1 MFDFFQRYYDQ
12 RILQFDSVR
21 DTPGHTPSKV
31 VVLGS
36 DIP

>member
-21 DTPGHTPSKV
+21 DTLGHTPSKV
-31 VVLGS
+31 VVSGS
-36 DIP
+36 AIP